1 MEEIKT
7 YQDSKN
13 MNERRPKVS
22 VIMPMY
28 NQEKYI
34 AECLTSVI
42 RQSLKDI
49 EIIVVNDGSTD
60 SSLKIVQ
67 KIKGDDPRVIIIDKK
82 NSGYGHSLNVGVD
95 AAKGN
100 ISESLKRT
108 IIFFPKC
115 MRLFTESPARKM
127 LKSSKRIFVV
137 FLPNRGSFPVQ
148 KSDCRN
154 KKNIIIA

>member
-95 AAKGN
+95 AAKGEY
-100 ISESLKRT
+100 IGIVETDDYILPEMYETLYRVA
-108 IIFFPKC
+108 
-115 MRLFTESPARKM
+115 ARKM

-137 FLPNRGSFPVQ
+137 FLPKRDSFPVQ

>member
-49 EIIVVNDGSTD
+49 EIIVVNVIPCPR
-60 SSLKIVQ
+60 LPI
-67 KIKGDDPRVIIIDKK
+67 GDID
-82 NSGYGHSLNVGVD
+82 YAPD
-95 AAKGN
+95 
-100 ISESLKRT
+100 R
-108 IIFFPKC
+108 
-115 MRLFTESPARKM
+115 RLFWTFSQR
-127 LKSSKRIFVV
+127 R
-137 FLPNRGSFPVQ
+137 R
-148 KSDCRN
+148 
-154 KKNIIIA
+154 

>member
-49 EIIVVNDGSTD
+49 EIIVVNDGST
-60 SSLKIVQ
+60 
-67 KIKGDDPRVIIIDKK
+67 
-82 NSGYGHSLNVGVD
+82 
-95 AAKGN
+95 
-100 ISESLKRT
+100 
-108 IIFFPKC
+108 
-115 MRLFTESPARKM
+115 RLFLKDRTKDKGRRSARHY
-127 LKSSKRIFVV
+127 
-137 FLPNRGSFPVQ
+137 NR
-148 KSDCRN
+148 
-154 KKNIIIA
+154 

>member
-82 NSGYGHSLNVGVD
+82 NSG
-95 AAKGN
+95 
-100 ISESLKRT
+100 IRT
-108 IIFFPKC
+108 FSQ
-115 MRLFTESPARKM
+115 RR
-127 LKSSKRIFVV
+127 R
-137 FLPNRGSFPVQ
+137 
-148 KSDCRN
+148 
-154 KKNIIIA
+154 